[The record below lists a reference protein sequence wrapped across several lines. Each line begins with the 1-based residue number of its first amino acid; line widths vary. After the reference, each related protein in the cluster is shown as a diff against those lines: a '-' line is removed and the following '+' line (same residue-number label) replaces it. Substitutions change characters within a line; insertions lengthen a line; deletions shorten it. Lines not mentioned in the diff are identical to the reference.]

1 MTLIEAFEELELNYY
16 SDRYLDIKEIEK
28 IYKKLARQYHPDMNI
43 NIPDY
48 VKKLAE
54 EKFKKINEAI
64 SIIRENHEVQSQDKQ
79 RRWEEE
85 KRQEE
90 QRKYEETKR
99 QEEQRNQEEQRKYE
113 EEERKKEEE
122 EARRKEEEREKR
134 EETEKFMYPAECMRF
149 LKKVNSNGL
158 NISKLKRIF
167 YNLKTNVLFEWPL
180 KEKIFNILKNN
191 QNISIELEESEIYK
205 AYFYLY
211 DDKIKDELE
220 TILNRYSK
228 NKIDFDRYLEE
239 NIYNF
244 MKVLNLPKELNQDF
258 PILKY
263 IIKYLKDDKIIKQF
277 DSWIFSLVNYIDFS
291 ELKDEKLE
299 KYIIKK
305 IGKEQLDSLLSK
317 MKETKIKSIYKE
329 YRSSKIY
336 CEQLYII
343 LIKEGCKELKII
355 LEIKKGEMI
364 IPDIRFLYM
373 EAWRNGYVTRKDCI
387 PVLLLEYIKRNKLF
401 LLFVF
406 ISLVLGLSYFLYL
419 LYLQNTR
426 R

>member
-43 NIPDY
+43 NMPDY

-79 RRWEEE
+79 RSWEEE

-90 QRKYEETKR
+90 QRKYEE
-99 QEEQRNQEEQRKYE
+99 
-113 EEERKKEEE
+113 EEREKEEE
-122 EARRKEEEREKR
+122 EARREEEREKR
-134 EETEKFMYPAECMRF
+134 EETKKFMHLADFMRF
-149 LKKVNSNGL
+149 FKKINSNGL
-158 NISKLKRIF
+158 TVSKIKRII
-167 YNLKTNVLFEWPL
+167 YNLKTNVFFEWPL

-191 QNISIELEESEIYK
+191 QNISIELEESEVYK

-228 NKIDFDRYLEE
+228 NKIDFDKYLEE

-244 MKVLNLPKELNQDF
+244 MKVLNLPKELKQDF

-291 ELKDEKLE
+291 ELDNKKLE
-299 KYIIKK
+299 KYIINK
-305 IGKEQLDSLLSK
+305 IGNKQLITFFSK
-317 MKETKIKSIYKE
+317 IENVKIKAIYKE
-329 YRSSKIY
+329 YKSISSRY
-336 CEQLYII
+336 EFLII
-343 LIKEGCKELKII
+343 VLN
-355 LEIKKGEMI
+355 KKGCRDIEVQLIIEKNEMI
-364 IPDIRFLYM
+364 IPSIRDLYI
-373 EAWRNGYVTRKDCI
+373 EAWNKGYVTRKDCI

-401 LLFVF
+401 LLFIFVF
-406 ISLVLGLSYFLYL
+406 ISLALGLSYL

>member
-43 NIPDY
+43 NMPDY

-90 QRKYEETKR
+90 QRKYEE
-99 QEEQRNQEEQRKYE
+99 
-113 EEERKKEEE
+113 EEREKEEE
-122 EARRKEEEREKR
+122 EARREEEREKR
-134 EETEKFMYPAECMRF
+134 EETKKFMHLADFMRF
-149 LKKVNSNGL
+149 FKKINSNGL
-158 NISKLKRIF
+158 TVSKIKRII
-167 YNLKTNVLFEWPL
+167 YNLKTNVFFEWPL

-191 QNISIELEESEIYK
+191 QNISIELEESEVYK

-228 NKIDFDRYLEE
+228 NKIDFDKYLEE

-244 MKVLNLPKELNQDF
+244 MKVLNLPKELKQDF

-291 ELKDEKLE
+291 ELDNKKLE
-299 KYIIKK
+299 KYIINK
-305 IGKEQLDSLLSK
+305 IGNKQLITFFSK
-317 MKETKIKSIYKE
+317 IENVKIKAIYKE
-329 YRSSKIY
+329 YKSISSRY
-336 CEQLYII
+336 EFLII
-343 LIKEGCKELKII
+343 VLN
-355 LEIKKGEMI
+355 KKGCRDIEVQLIIEKNEMI
-364 IPDIRFLYM
+364 IPSIRDLYI
-373 EAWRNGYVTRKDCI
+373 EAWNKGYVTRKDCI

-401 LLFVF
+401 LLFIFVF
-406 ISLVLGLSYFLYL
+406 ISLALGLSYL